1 MPEKL
6 DVRQFLNDPVEGK
19 RVIRQGLE
27 QDLKCAIFTL
37 NEVLK
42 SQVMF
47 DAYVESVWTR
57 YMSFYEK
64 EQADKAQ
71 AELFPNAPDYIKPNG
86 HGK

>member
-1 MPEKL
+1 MSQKL

-57 YMSFYEK
+57 YMAFYEK
-64 EQADKAQ
+64 DKAQ
-71 AELFPNAPDYIKPNG
+71 ADLFPNAPDYIKPNG